1 MNKIFIG
8 VSCFSLGLLSA
19 KIVDN
24 YNRKQLSLSKEI
36 IDTLFNDEVISMIT
50 EIENNYYKQ
59 LFFETYCTLIKEGY
73 VSESISEVNNI
84 RYRLDLLLDRIRS
97 YKEEN
102 SVSDTLNSDEAEE
115 NMNTVTELNSNDEIN
130 EEFNDENKKSEIEG
144 DEKDDTF
151 IIQNDI
157 QNEQE
162 TSVLNYR
169 HEVLYEELQPPEKSQ
184 KVVQVEDNPSS
195 DIEES
200 SEISDAEFDDDVF
213 SFLLDKFVR
222 PLIEKYGDEYED
234 RLVEMANVLSSSS
247 INKVVYDEYT
257 TKLKAI
263 LHYQTGEKGKRKL
276 DIVISAFF
284 SIVTIDSDNEE

>member
-1 MNKIFIG
+1 MNKIIIG

-24 YNRKQLSLSKEI
+24 YNRKQLSLNKEI

-59 LFFETYCTLIKEGY
+59 LFFETYCSLIKEGY
-73 VSESISEVNNI
+73 VTESISEVNNI
-84 RYRLDLLLDRIRS
+84 KYRLDLLLDRIRS

-102 SVSDTLNSDEAEE
+102 SVSDTLNKDVTEE
-115 NMNTVTELNSNDEIN
+115 NMNTVTELNSNDV
-130 EEFNDENKKSEIEG
+130 NKNSEIEG

-195 DIEES
+195 DIEE
-200 SEISDAEFDDDVF
+200 EATDISDAEFDDDVF

-284 SIVTIDSDNEE
+284 SIVPIDSDNEE